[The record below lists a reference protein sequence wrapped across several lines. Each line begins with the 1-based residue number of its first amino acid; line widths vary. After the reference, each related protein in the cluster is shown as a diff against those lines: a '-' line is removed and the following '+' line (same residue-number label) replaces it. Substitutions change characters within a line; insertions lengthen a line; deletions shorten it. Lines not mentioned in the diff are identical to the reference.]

1 MKIILCE
8 KAVDKMSVEEQK
20 LEELWEEFIDNLSCE
35 GFDADLKKYLNAIKC
50 LAEIDVSQVDDEEY
64 RGNIDKHIGVI
75 VAFIENC
82 KNNYYEISCIK
93 GFKKYENSHISGR
106 DYYYYI
112 ADQQVKASVYYAR
125 YLNFL
130 ERSQLEVTRK
140 NEIIMNINAY
150 NNFLIEKKLDNTQK
164 EQVTADA
171 DLNEECEKLISK
183 IKNIPYESEKSLN
196 TKEISHGHE
205 PHSMDIEDM
214 KQKCIQYLDEIELSR
229 DIEYKKYMM
238 FNNMMREI
246 RFFGAA
252 YQYLWHWKKEKK
264 TLYRCG
270 TLESKKEEN
279 AAKSK
284 QEYVKNMFA
293 NCISHMNSPSNIR
306 HSYSENLL
314 LDIYKYLVL
323 SKQEESIKKSI
334 CMLTENEIRITSCL
348 LQNDNTVVFNIIKE
362 ADVNSIFVDNEEKSF
377 HEFIVG
383 ENPQSY
389 DLPYIVEMYPQSLNG
404 ERNDKGTTKGMRD
417 WLLPTYFNSWGIDCN
432 FSKTKVADDK
442 EVITYGKCYSK
453 KVYVDENTDCK
464 YKDYN
469 SGTIFSM
476 ILDKED
482 IIYLLLK
489 IFEQKQKKLDD
500 IVEVIV
506 RRFSW
511 IDKYPTFENCY
522 KNNNEYKVDA
532 RFYKDNVTGLLF
544 EVVIKGTH
552 FEEHNYLD
560 ENNKKISVAEA
571 ERKCKKYIKS
581 KIASC
586 LKERYNNICVNKH
599 SKSDFILATMRE
611 GGYCF
616 DLIKKYNEYLSGD
629 EEITMLK
636 YLIFKE

>member
-1 MKIILCE
+1 MLGKMRGEE
-8 KAVDKMSVEEQK
+8 KKRI
-20 LEELWEEFIDNLSCE
+20 EELWKEFTDSLSCG
-35 GFDADLKKYLNAIKC
+35 GFDSDLKTYLNAIKC
-50 LAEIDVSQVDDEEY
+50 LAEIDVSKVDDEEY
-64 RGNIDKHIGVI
+64 REDIDIHIGVI
-75 VAFIENC
+75 VAFIESYRD
-82 KNNYYEISCIK
+82 NYYEISSIR

-112 ADQQVKASVYYAR
+112 ADQQVKASVYYVR

-140 NEIIMNINAY
+140 NQIIKNINGY
-150 NNFLIEKKLDNTQK
+150 KNLLTGEKLDNTQK

-171 DLNEECEKLISK
+171 DLSEECEKLISE
-183 IKNIPYESEKSLN
+183 INNIPYESKKLLDK
-196 TKEISHGHE
+196 KETSNGDE
-205 PHSMDIEDM
+205 PHLMDIEVM
-214 KQKCIQYLDEIELSR
+214 KQKCIQYLDEIKLSR

-246 RFFGAA
+246 RFLGAA

-270 TLESKKEEN
+270 TLESIKERY

-284 QEYVKNMFA
+284 QEYVKNMFT

-323 SKQEESIKKSI
+323 PKQEESNKKCTCI
-334 CMLTENEIRITSCL
+334 LTENEISITSCL
-348 LQNDNTVVFNIIKE
+348 LKNDNTIVFNIIKE
-362 ADVNSIFVDNEEKSF
+362 ADLNSIFVDNEAKSF
-377 HEFIVG
+377 HEFIVR

-417 WLLPTYFNSWGIDCN
+417 WLLPAYFNSWGIDCN

-442 EVITYGKCYSK
+442 EVIAYGKCYSE
-453 KVYVDENTDCK
+453 KVNVDENTNCI
-464 YKDYN
+464 YKDSN
-469 SGTIFSM
+469 SGTLFSM

-489 IFEQKQKKLDD
+489 IFEQKQKKLDN
-500 IVEVIV
+500 IIETIV
-506 RRFSW
+506 RNFSW
-511 IDKYPTFENCY
+511 TDKYLTFENCY
-522 KNNNEYKVDA
+522 KSNNEYKVDA

-552 FEEHNYLD
+552 FEERSYLD
-560 ENNKKISVAEA
+560 ENNKKISVEEA
-571 ERKCKKYIKS
+571 KKKCKKYIES
-581 KIASC
+581 QIAAC
-586 LKERYNNICVNKH
+586 LRERYNNMCKTEH
-599 SKSDFILATMRE
+599 SKSDFILTTMRE
-611 GGYCF
+611 DGYCF

-636 YLIFKE
+636 YLIFKG